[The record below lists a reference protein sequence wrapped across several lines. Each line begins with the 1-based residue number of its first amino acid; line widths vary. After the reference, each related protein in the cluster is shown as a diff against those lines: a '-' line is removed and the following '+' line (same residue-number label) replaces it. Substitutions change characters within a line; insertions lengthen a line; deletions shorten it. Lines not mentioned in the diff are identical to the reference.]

1 MKKDKKLQKIIK
13 KLIEVSFSDGKI
25 VERQVVRSIKLLK
38 SQPTPQAILSL
49 SEYLKELKRLE
60 RKHTMYIETSFPLT
74 SNQLLRAKKIVEK
87 KVKITKV
94 ITSISSGILGG
105 FKLRVGDEVWDE
117 TLLNKIH
124 QVKEVISGRFSS
136 SN

>member
-1 MKKDKKLQKIIK
+1 MKKDKLLQKNIK
-13 KLIEVSFSDGKI
+13 RLVEASFKDGRI
-25 VERQVVRSIKLLK
+25 VESQIVKSIKLLK

-49 SEYLKELKRLE
+49 SEYLKELKRIE

-74 SNQLLRAKKIVEK
+74 LRQLAKAKKIIEK
-87 KVKITKV
+87 KTRINKV
-94 ITSISSGILGG
+94 ITSINPEILGG

-117 TLLNKIH
+117 TLLNKIY
-124 QVKEVISGRFSS
+124 QIKEVISGRFSS